1 MAYLYCVKETI
12 LIIEDDREIAE
23 VVATNLRDL
32 GLETECVTN
41 GRTGLERSL
50 EGDFS
55 LIILDLMLP
64 ELDGL
69 TICTRIREKD
79 RVTPILMLTAR
90 SEEVDRVVG
99 LEIGADDYLTKPFSV
114 REMTA
119 RVKALLRR
127 ARTGTA
133 AREEGLVQI
142 AFGPMVL
149 DEAKRKVTLNDQT
162 VELTVKEFELL
173 ALFMKNP
180 GRAYSRTDLLN
191 LVWGYQFEGYEHTV
205 NTHINRLR
213 GKIEGDPANPVYL
226 KTLWGVGYRF
236 AELSELPESNP

>member
-133 AREEGLVQI
+133 TQDDGLKQI
-142 AFGPMVL
+142 SFGPLTL
-149 DEAKRKVTLNDQT
+149 DEMKRKVTLNDQT

>member
-1 MAYLYCVKETI
+1 V

-32 GLETECVTN
+32 GLETEHVVN
-41 GRTGLERSL
+41 GRIGLDRSL

-79 RVTPILMLTAR
+79 PATPILMLTAR
-90 SEEVDRVVG
+90 SEEVDRVIG

-127 ARTGTA
+127 ARTSTA
-133 AREEGLVQI
+133 KQGDSAAQI
-142 AFGPMVL
+142 TFGSLTL
-149 DEAKRKVTLNDQT
+149 DEEKRKVTLDGRT

-191 LVWGYQFEGYEHTV
+191 IVWGYQFEGYEHTV

-213 GKIEGDPANPVYL
+213 GKIESDPSNPVYL

-236 AELSELPESNP
+236 AELTELSESSI

>member
-1 MAYLYCVKETI
+1 VKDTV

-23 VVATNLRDL
+23 VVATNLGDL
-32 GLETECVTN
+32 GLATERVTN
-41 GRTGLERSL
+41 GRIGLDRSL

-64 ELDGL
+64 EMDGL
-69 TICTRIREKD
+69 TICSRIREKD
-79 RVTPILMLTAR
+79 PITPILMLTAR

-127 ARTGTA
+127 ARTGSPTH
-133 AREEGLVQI
+133 EDGLLQI
-142 AFGPMVL
+142 AFGPITL
-149 DEAKRKVTLNDQT
+149 DEAKRKVTLNDK
-162 VELTVKEFELL
+162 VIELTVKEFELL
-173 ALFMKNP
+173 ALFIKTP

-213 GKIEGDPANPVYL
+213 GKIEPDPANPVYL

-236 AELSELPESNP
+236 AELTEVSESST

>member
-1 MAYLYCVKETI
+1 VKDTV

-32 GLETECVTN
+32 GLETERVTN
-41 GRTGLERSL
+41 GRTGLDRSL

-64 ELDGL
+64 EMDGL
-69 TICTRIREKD
+69 TICSRIREKD
-79 RVTPILMLTAR
+79 PVTPILMLTAR

-127 ARTGTA
+127 ARTGIPTQD
-133 AREEGLVQI
+133 EGLMQV
-142 AFGPMVL
+142 AFGSLTL

-162 VELTVKEFELL
+162 IELTVKEFELL

-213 GKIEGDPANPVYL
+213 GKIEPDPANPAYL

-236 AELSELPESNP
+236 AELSEFSESST